1 MNLISEYIANNSFS
15 IFLSIFLIYFLIFN
29 ASTIFVG
36 RNLKV
41 IKKKKFLSNKN
52 VYLFGGY
59 FIAIPIIL
67 LIIYFNPVNFQ
78 SLQENIILLLTI
90 ILILIF
96 GVLDDNI
103 DLKPLIKTIYSL
115 IVFFI
120 FLIFNQKFRITG
132 IDIYFF
138 KYNFLFVESLFFT
151 IFCFY
156 ILQNTINFSDGINGV
171 AILIVFC
178 VNLILFYYNQDK
190 YFAFQIIFFLNILI
204 FTLIL
209 NLNNKLFLGDAGV
222 NLISFI
228 TAINMITVYNQAN
241 SLLTQEKVLLYL
253 LFPGLDLIRLVIER
267 IYNKISPTKK
277 DSNHLHHLLFVKV
290 GQFQTLLIYTL
301 IIIANFIIC
310 EIFKIEVFH
319 VTLLLILTYLI
330 ILKKFKT

>member
-1 MNLISEYIANNSFS
+1 M
-15 IFLSIFLIYFLIFN
+15 
-29 ASTIFVG
+29 
-36 RNLKV
+36 
-41 IKKKKFLSNKN
+41 
-52 VYLFGGY
+52 
-59 FIAIPIIL
+59 
-67 LIIYFNPVNFQ
+67 
-78 SLQENIILLLTI
+78 QENIILLLKI

-267 IYNKISPTKK
+267 MYNKISPTKK
-277 DSNHLHHLLFVKV
+277 DSNHLHHLLIRKFNLLKSLMIYLFLISWPFVFK
-290 GQFQTLLIYTL
+290 LLFAITDL
-301 IIIANFIIC
+301 N
-310 EIFKIEVFH
+310 
-319 VTLLLILTYLI
+319 LILLNLIFYSILILYLKNK
-330 ILKKFKT
+330 LKFY